1 MNIIFLT
8 PADLS
13 IAAILMIALALLS
26 VHLQLGFALQIIIA
40 GIRTTVQLLLIGFIL
55 KAVFEHIHIAWLI
68 LIAAVMLISAGR
80 EIMNRQKR
88 RFKGWWGFGMGTLSM
103 FISSFVITFLALNVI
118 IDIKPWYEPQY
129 AIPLLGMMLGNTM
142 NGISIGLDRL
152 TQTVWEQRTVIEA
165 RLMIGH
171 EWTKAIEAIRRESI
185 RSGLIPIIN
194 SMAAAG
200 IVSIPGMMTG
210 QILAGNPPLEAVKY
224 QILIMFLIAGGTGF
238 GTTAAV
244 WMGSKR
250 MFDDRQRLCLERL
263 RTGND

>member
-13 IAAILMIALALLS
+13 IAAILIIALALLS

-40 GIRTTVQLLLIGFIL
+40 GIRTTVQLLLVGFIL

-68 LIAAVMLISAGR
+68 LIAGVMLISAGR
-80 EIMNRQKR
+80 EVMNRQKR

-103 FISSFVITFLALNVI
+103 FISSFFITFLALNVI

-185 RSGLIPIIN
+185 RSGLIPIMN
-194 SMAAAG
+194 SMAVAG

-210 QILAGNPPLEAVKY
+210 QILGGSIPLVAIKY
-224 QILIMFLIAGGTGF
+224 QIAIMLSIFYTEYFSTILAIVFSLKVGF
-238 GTTAAV
+238 NELDV
-244 WMGSKR
+244 LNQDIFIES
-250 MFDDRQRLCLERL
+250 
-263 RTGND
+263 